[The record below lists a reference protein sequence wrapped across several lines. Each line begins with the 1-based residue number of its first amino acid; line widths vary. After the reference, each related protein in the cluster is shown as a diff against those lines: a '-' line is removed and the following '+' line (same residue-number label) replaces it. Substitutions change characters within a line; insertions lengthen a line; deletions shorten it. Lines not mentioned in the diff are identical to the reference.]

1 MFDRNRL
8 LAHGASRI
16 PGLKAFPVFRLLAL
30 AEVLI
35 LANTHFQRLTAPE
48 RNRLFELVKT
58 SRGRRGNLSEGE
70 RQELAGLI
78 NKMEPRLF
86 AGSAIGKVSPF
97 PIPKRFT
104 HGSKRERVERERDQR
119 TRAA

>member
-8 LAHGASRI
+8 LAHGASKI
-16 PGLKAFPVFRLLAL
+16 PGLKVIPIFRLLAI
-30 AEVLI
+30 AEILI
-35 LANTHFQRLTAPE
+35 LANTHLQRLTAQE

-58 SRGRRGNLSEGE
+58 SRGRRGNLTDAE
-70 RQELAGLI
+70 RKELAGLV

-104 HGSKRERVERERDQR
+104 HGSKREREEREREQQ
-119 TRAA
+119 RAA